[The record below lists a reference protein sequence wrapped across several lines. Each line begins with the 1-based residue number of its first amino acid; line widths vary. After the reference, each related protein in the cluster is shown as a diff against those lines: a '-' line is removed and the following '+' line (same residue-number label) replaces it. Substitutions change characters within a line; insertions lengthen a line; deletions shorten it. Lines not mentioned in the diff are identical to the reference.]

1 MDKLKIYERTL
12 DLQAQRIAHMALDL
26 DLAQA
31 QISLLNEE
39 LKQYKNSDKEKD
51 SE

>member
-12 DLQAQRIAHMALDL
+12 DLQAQQIAHLSLDL
-26 DLAQA
+26 HLAQA

-39 LKQYKNSDKEKD
+39 LEKHKNNDKEQD
-51 SE
+51 SK

>member
-1 MDKLKIYERTL
+1 MDKLKIYERTM
-12 DLQAQRIAHMALDL
+12 DLQAQRIAHLSLDL

-39 LKQYKNSDKEKD
+39 LEKFKNSNKEKD